1 MTKDA
6 VANKARSPSNISV
19 FKTFALAEAARGCTI
34 AERIAIP

>member
-6 VANKARSPSNISV
+6 IANKARSPSNNSA
-19 FKTFALAEAARGCTI
+19 FKTFVSAEAARECTV